1 MIVLTSRIAF
11 FFPGGLDFVECAVC
25 LFCIYQAPEEW
36 LKQNH
41 PAGKERWR
49 HQPNYAILVDSRDRP
64 GVQITYVPQ
73 ENIKLTPKLKVRVL
87 ARLCNNSKRLAGL

>member
-1 MIVLTSRIAF
+1 MLY
-11 FFPGGLDFVECAVC
+11 VC
-25 LFCIYQAPEEW
+25 FCIYQAPEEW

-73 ENIKLTPKLKVRVL
+73 ENIKLTPKIKVRVL
-87 ARLCNNSKRLAGL
+87 ARLRNNSKV